1 MFAFAGKADLAS
13 HHGRAA
19 KLELHLLKPT
29 TRCGVG
35 VAPLEAWANPLSGFW
50 RVSILGRVVILA
62 ARLF

>member
-1 MFAFAGKADLAS
+1 VKRTWHRTIDVP
-13 HHGRAA
+13 
-19 KLELHLLKPT
+19 ELHLLKPT

-50 RVSILGRVVILA
+50 RASKLGRVVILA